1 MSKEEMKLTPL
12 EKKWVLY
19 DVANSAFTL
28 LIATIIPIYFNG
40 IASAQGLSDV
50 DYLAY
55 WGYAASIA
63 TLLVALVGPFFGTL
77 SDGKNKKL
85 RMFIVALAIGAI
97 GCVALGLAKTWLV
110 FLAIFVLAKVA
121 YQQSLIFYDSML
133 NDVTTP
139 ERADVVSS
147 KGYAWGYIGSCIPF
161 VLCLVIVLMHDKIG
175 LTMDIAML
183 IAFAITSI
191 WWEAC
196 AVPLIKS
203 YEQKNYV
210 ENISNPVKDTFMNL
224 FGLFKELKGRKD
236 IMFFLIAFFFYIDG
250 VYTIIDMATAYG
262 EALGLDSTGLL
273 LALLLTQIVA
283 FPCSLIFAKLSK
295 KIKSETILTICIFA
309 YVGIAV
315 FAFFLDTLTEF
326 WILAFCVGM
335 FQGTIQA
342 MSRSYYSRIIP
353 PEKSGEYF
361 GLYDIFGKGAAF
373 TGTMLISVVTTIT
386 GSTNKGVSSLSI
398 MFIIGFL
405 LFRVALKE
413 RKKYLNKKV

>member
-63 TLLVALVGPFFGTL
+63 TLLVALIGPFFGTL

-85 RMFIVALAIGAI
+85 RMFIVALAIGTI

-191 WWEAC
+191 WWVAC

-210 ENISNPVKDTFMNL
+210 ENISNPVKDTLANL

-295 KIKSETILTICIFA
+295 RIKSETILTICIFA

-342 MSRSYYSRIIP
+342 MSRSYYSKIIP

-413 RKKYLNKKV
+413 RKKYLDRKV

>member
-28 LIATIIPIYFNG
+28 LIATIIPIYFYG

-63 TLLVALVGPFFGTL
+63 TLLVALIGPFFGTL

-85 RMFIVALAIGAI
+85 RMFIVTLAIGAI

-133 NDVTTP
+133 NDVTTL
-139 ERADVVSS
+139 ERADIVSS

-191 WWEAC
+191 WWVAC

-210 ENISNPVKDTFMNL
+210 ENISNPVKDTFANL

-413 RKKYLNKKV
+413 RKKYLDKKV

>member
-28 LIATIIPIYFNG
+28 LIATIIPIYFYG

-63 TLLVALVGPFFGTL
+63 TLLVALIGPFFGTL

-85 RMFIVALAIGAI
+85 RMFIVTLAIGAI

-133 NDVTTP
+133 NDVTTL
-139 ERADVVSS
+139 ERADIVSS

-161 VLCLVIVLMHDKIG
+161 VLCLVIVLMYDKIG

-191 WWEAC
+191 WWVAC

-210 ENISNPVKDTFMNL
+210 ENISNPVKDTFANL

-413 RKKYLNKKV
+413 RKKYLDKKV